1 MKRHQILLLHI
12 ATSIL
17 ALFPFPIHAHKMMYQ
32 DSIEIVVHRGANHIA
47 PENTIPSA
55 LAALKHGAGW
65 IEVDVRK
72 SKDNILYNLHD
83 ETLDRTT
90 NGKGPIQ
97 DMLSKDIEK
106 LDAGSWF
113 SSRFT
118 GIHVPRIAEMLD
130 TLQGKAHIFFDVKRG
145 TPIKDLITL
154 VRQKGYENKSFFWF
168 ADSEMLKEF
177 IKIAPEM
184 KIKVNASNIAA
195 LEKWMKICTPAYV
208 ETDILNITPQFK
220 EFCKSNHIKIMAAIQ
235 NASEKE
241 YKKAIEAHPDLVNLD
256 RPELF
261 IKMLRQEIKK

>member
-1 MKRHQILLLHI
+1 MLQQALIKTFKAKIIHETSSNLI
-12 ATSIL
+12 ASYCDIYL
-17 ALFPFPIHAHKMMYQ
+17 GIIPISYICPKMMYQ

-130 TLQGKAHIFFDVKRG
+130 TLQGKAHIF
-145 TPIKDLITL
+145 L
-154 VRQKGYENKSFFWF
+154 
-168 ADSEMLKEF
+168 M
-177 IKIAPEM
+177 
-184 KIKVNASNIAA
+184 
-195 LEKWMKICTPAYV
+195 
-208 ETDILNITPQFK
+208 
-220 EFCKSNHIKIMAAIQ
+220 
-235 NASEKE
+235 
-241 YKKAIEAHPDLVNLD
+241 
-256 RPELF
+256 
-261 IKMLRQEIKK
+261 

>member
-1 MKRHQILLLHI
+1 
-12 ATSIL
+12 
-17 ALFPFPIHAHKMMYQ
+17 MYQ

-55 LAALKHGAGW
+55 LAALEHGAGW

-130 TLQGKAHIFFDVKRG
+130 TLQGRHTFF
-145 TPIKDLITL
+145 L
-154 VRQKGYENKSFFWF
+154 
-168 ADSEMLKEF
+168 M
-177 IKIAPEM
+177 
-184 KIKVNASNIAA
+184 
-195 LEKWMKICTPAYV
+195 
-208 ETDILNITPQFK
+208 
-220 EFCKSNHIKIMAAIQ
+220 
-235 NASEKE
+235 
-241 YKKAIEAHPDLVNLD
+241 
-256 RPELF
+256 
-261 IKMLRQEIKK
+261 

>member
-17 ALFPFPIHAHKMMYQ
+17 VLFPFPIHAHKMMYQ

-154 VRQKGYENKSFFWF
+154 AVGKKISVTEACEYLSSVGLCARDYINREVDASLSGGELKRIEIATVLARGTKLSVFDEPEAGIDLWSFQNLIHVFEGMQDKLNGSILIISHQERILDI
-168 ADSEMLKEF
+168 ADKL
-177 IKIAPEM
+177 
-184 KIKVNASNIAA
+184 
-195 LEKWMKICTPAYV
+195 
-208 ETDILNITPQFK
+208 
-220 EFCKSNHIKIMAAIQ
+220 
-235 NASEKE
+235 
-241 YKKAIEAHPDLVNLD
+241 
-256 RPELF
+256 
-261 IKMLRQEIKK
+261 

>member
-17 ALFPFPIHAHKMMYQ
+17 VLFPFPIHAHKMMYQ

-97 DMLSKDIEK
+97 DMLSKDIERRRQ
-106 LDAGSWF
+106 LVQF
-113 SSRFT
+113 SIYRHSRT
-118 GIHVPRIAEMLD
+118 PYSRNARYPTRKGTH
-130 TLQGKAHIFFDVKRG
+130 FF
-145 TPIKDLITL
+145 
-154 VRQKGYENKSFFWF
+154 
-168 ADSEMLKEF
+168 
-177 IKIAPEM
+177 
-184 KIKVNASNIAA
+184 
-195 LEKWMKICTPAYV
+195 
-208 ETDILNITPQFK
+208 
-220 EFCKSNHIKIMAAIQ
+220 
-235 NASEKE
+235 
-241 YKKAIEAHPDLVNLD
+241 
-256 RPELF
+256 
-261 IKMLRQEIKK
+261 

>member
-97 DMLSKDIEK
+97 DMLSEV
-106 LDAGSWF
+106 
-113 SSRFT
+113 T
-118 GIHVPRIAEMLD
+118 
-130 TLQGKAHIFFDVKRG
+130 KR
-145 TPIKDLITL
+145 
-154 VRQKGYENKSFFWF
+154 V
-168 ADSEMLKEF
+168 
-177 IKIAPEM
+177 
-184 KIKVNASNIAA
+184 
-195 LEKWMKICTPAYV
+195 
-208 ETDILNITPQFK
+208 
-220 EFCKSNHIKIMAAIQ
+220 
-235 NASEKE
+235 
-241 YKKAIEAHPDLVNLD
+241 
-256 RPELF
+256 
-261 IKMLRQEIKK
+261 

>member
-17 ALFPFPIHAHKMMYQ
+17 VLFPFPIHAHKMMYQ

-113 SSRFT
+113 SSRFI

-130 TLQGKAHIFFDVKRG
+130 TLQGTKR
-145 TPIKDLITL
+145 TA
-154 VRQKGYENKSFFWF
+154 VR
-168 ADSEMLKEF
+168 
-177 IKIAPEM
+177 
-184 KIKVNASNIAA
+184 
-195 LEKWMKICTPAYV
+195 
-208 ETDILNITPQFK
+208 
-220 EFCKSNHIKIMAAIQ
+220 
-235 NASEKE
+235 
-241 YKKAIEAHPDLVNLD
+241 
-256 RPELF
+256 
-261 IKMLRQEIKK
+261 

>member
-1 MKRHQILLLHI
+1 MKLHQILLLHI

-17 ALFPFPIHAHKMMYQ
+17 ALFPSPIYAQKMMYQ

-55 LAALKHGAGW
+55 LAALEHGAGW

-130 TLQGKAHIFFDVKRG
+130 TLQGKDTYF
-145 TPIKDLITL
+145 L
-154 VRQKGYENKSFFWF
+154 
-168 ADSEMLKEF
+168 M
-177 IKIAPEM
+177 
-184 KIKVNASNIAA
+184 
-195 LEKWMKICTPAYV
+195 
-208 ETDILNITPQFK
+208 
-220 EFCKSNHIKIMAAIQ
+220 
-235 NASEKE
+235 
-241 YKKAIEAHPDLVNLD
+241 
-256 RPELF
+256 
-261 IKMLRQEIKK
+261 

>member
-1 MKRHQILLLHI
+1 MKLHQILLLHI

-17 ALFPFPIHAHKMMYQ
+17 ALFPSPIYAQKMMYQ

-55 LAALKHGAGW
+55 LAALEHGAGW

-145 TPIKDLITL
+145 TPIKDLVIL
-154 VRQKGYENKSFFWF
+154 VRHKGYENKIFSWF
-168 ADSEMLKEF
+168 ADS
-177 IKIAPEM
+177 
-184 KIKVNASNIAA
+184 
-195 LEKWMKICTPAYV
+195 
-208 ETDILNITPQFK
+208 
-220 EFCKSNHIKIMAAIQ
+220 
-235 NASEKE
+235 
-241 YKKAIEAHPDLVNLD
+241 
-256 RPELF
+256 
-261 IKMLRQEIKK
+261 